1 MVANSA
7 CSKKVELGNVAA
19 AKIKKLTD
27 ELEEL
32 DSNKLDAVE
41 RIKSG
46 FINFKKNN
54 YEYVKIIFLIR
65 FSFFRM
71 DPSISML
78 FIWIKIHHLL
88 HLLI

>member
-1 MVANSA
+1 M
-7 CSKKVELGNVAA
+7 AA

-46 FINFKKNN
+46 FIHFKTNN
-54 YEYVKIIFLIR
+54 YEYVKLYSLFAFL
-65 FSFFRM
+65 FF
-71 DPSISML
+71 
-78 FIWIKIHHLL
+78 LL
-88 HLLI
+88 PYRSVHFNVLILL